1 MLPRAAAVRVLNSH
15 QSLSTFEDQSWKGII
30 KTQDILTWNAISRFL
45 LSTRKKKMQ
54 LPRCWELDHKED
66 WSSKNWCFW
75 TVVLEKTL
83 ESPLDYKEIKLVN
96 PKGNQSL
103 SIQRKSILNIHWKD
117 WCWSWSFSTLD
128 TWCQELTHWKRPWC
142 WERLKAGGEGDDRG
156 WHDWMASSTQWT
168 CAWASSGRW
177 WRTGKSSVLQSMG
190 LQRVRCNW
198 VTEQQPKCTL
208 LRCQSSTGYNWP
220 HDIVKR

>member
-66 WSSKNWCFW
+66 WASKNGCFW

-96 PKGNQSL
+96 PCQS
-103 SIQRKSILNIHWKD
+103 QRKSILVNPKEINLEYSLKGLMLKLKLQYFGHLMPRADSLEK
-117 WCWSWSFSTLD
+117 TLM
-128 TWCQELTHWKRPWC
+128 LGKI
-142 WERLKAGGEGDDRG
+142 EGRRRRG
-156 WHDWMASSTQWT
+156 WQRMTWLD
-168 CAWASSGRW
+168 GIID
-177 WRTGKSSVLQSMG
+177 SMDMC
-190 LQRVRCNW
+190 LSKLW
-198 VTEQQPKCTL
+198 EM
-208 LRCQSSTGYNWP
+208 
-220 HDIVKR
+220 VKDREV